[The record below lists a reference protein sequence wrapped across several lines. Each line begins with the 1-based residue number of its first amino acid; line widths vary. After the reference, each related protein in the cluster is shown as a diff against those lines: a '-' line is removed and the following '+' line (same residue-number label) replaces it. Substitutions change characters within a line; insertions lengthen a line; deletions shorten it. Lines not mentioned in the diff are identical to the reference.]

1 MAQPATRTLPM
12 PASRLVAA
20 FEMLK
25 PVTWF
30 PPMWAFVCGVV
41 AAGEVELSRW
51 PLIVVGVLLAGPL
64 VCGASQAA
72 NDWFDRDVDA
82 INEPQRPL
90 PSGRLSSRAGLGLA
104 IAWTLLALG
113 VATRLGPWG
122 FGATVLGVAL
132 AWAYSAP
139 PLRLKAHGWIGNTAA
154 AFCYEAL
161 PWIMGAVIASGS
173 APSSRLLVI
182 AGLYSIGAH
191 GIMTVN
197 DFRSVRG
204 DRLMGVSSLPVQM
217 GEDAA
222 PFACFVMA
230 LAQAIVIGLLF
241 YWGHA
246 ILAGLVTLLWLAQLG
261 LMDPFLEQPNA
272 RASWYNTT
280 GVPLFGVGML
290 IAALALRPALFG

>member
-1 MAQPATRTLPM
+1 MPM
-12 PASRLVAA
+12 PASRLVAV
-20 FEMLK
+20 FELLK

-41 AAGEVELSRW
+41 SAGQVDVARW
-51 PLIVVGVLLAGPL
+51 PLIVIGVLLAGPL

-82 INEPQRPL
+82 INEPGRPI
-90 PSGRLSSRAGLGLA
+90 PSGRLPRRTGLYVA
-104 IAWTLLALG
+104 VAWTLLALG
-113 VATRLGPWG
+113 VATRLGAWG
-122 FGATVLGVAL
+122 FCATAAGVVL

-139 PLRLKAHGWIGNTAA
+139 PLRLKAHGWLGNSAA
-154 AFCYEAL
+154 AICYEAL
-161 PWIMGAVIASGS
+161 PWVMGAVIASGT
-173 APSSRLLVI
+173 APDAHVLLI
-182 AGLYSIGAH
+182 AALYSVGAH
-191 GIMTVN
+191 GIMTLN

-230 LAQAIVIGLLF
+230 LAQAVVIGLLF

-246 ILAGLVTLLWLAQLG
+246 VLAVIVTALWLGQLG
-261 LMDPFLEQPNA
+261 LMDPFLEQPHA
-272 RASWYNTT
+272 RARWYNTT
-280 GVPLFGVGML
+280 GVPLYGVGML
-290 IAALALRPALFG
+290 VAALALRPVLFG

>member
-1 MAQPATRTLPM
+1 M
-12 PASRLVAA
+12 PASRLVAV
-20 FEMLK
+20 FELLK
-25 PVTWF
+25 PITWF

-41 AAGEVELSRW
+41 SIGQVDVARW
-51 PLIVVGVLLAGPL
+51 PTIVIGVLLAGPL

-82 INEPQRPL
+82 INEPRRPI
-90 PSGRLSSRAGLGLA
+90 PSGRLPNRAALYFA

-113 VATRLGPWG
+113 VATRLGAWG
-122 FGATVLGVAL
+122 FGATVAGVVL

-139 PLRLKAHGWIGNTAA
+139 PLRLKAHGWLGNGAA
-154 AFCYEAL
+154 ALCYEAL
-161 PWIMGAVIASGS
+161 PWVMGAVIAAGT
-173 APSSRLLVI
+173 APNARLLVI

-191 GIMTVN
+191 GIMTLN

-204 DRLMGVSSLPVQM
+204 DRLMGVASLPVQM

-241 YWGHA
+241 YWGHPV
-246 ILAGLVTLLWLAQLG
+246 LAGLVTLLWLAQLG
-261 LMDPFLEQPNA
+261 LMDPFLEQPHA

-280 GVPLFGVGML
+280 GVPLFGFGML
-290 IAALALRPALFG
+290 VAALALRPVLLG